1 MRLSFQQAGLFARDL
16 DTSQSVADE
25 VASRAAEETNAST
38 NRIHARSSIGIGAL
52 GGGRRADARW
62 DAFAEQ
68 AGASFQGSATAI
80 RLEALKSARKQRLR
94 RFAFF
99 DAQGAQIGQC
109 AVLVGKPRNRI
120 LDAIQLL
127 PHAADCWPDAMMAML
142 RAIGTGRY
150 FYGGRW
156 NKDPARTACIAALP
170 GVCLESARPMFV
182 QGVNFSRWPDFD
194 SYWKKTS
201 ENVRRNARYALERNE
216 GIHTERLGW
225 RAVLTNLR
233 ALCSLKAAS
242 LDKKGLQEHVI
253 HRARRLIMTALTFR
267 DRADLQI
274 ARDGAGGIL
283 SFQLNVRFGRETY
296 YLEGGQASGATGANW
311 LLFREVLRDAFTRHP
326 DGHFLMG
333 RFEPATH
340 DEEVGGGLYRSRR
353 SLRVDDH
360 EIAEVEFA
368 YTAE

>member
-16 DTSQSVADE
+16 DTLRSVADE
-25 VASRAAEETNAST
+25 VASRAAGETNAATERS
-38 NRIHARSSIGIGAL
+38 HARSSIGIRPL
-52 GGGRRADARW
+52 GGGRGADARW

-99 DAQGAQIGQC
+99 DAQGDQIGQC

-127 PHAADCWPDAMMAML
+127 PHAADCWSDAMMAML
-142 RAIGTGRY
+142 REIGSGRY

-182 QGVNFSRWPDFD
+182 QGVNFSRWPDFE

-216 GIHTERLGW
+216 GIHTEHLGW
-225 RAVLTNLR
+225 RAVLTNLW
-233 ALCSLKAAS
+233 ALCNLKAAS
-242 LDKKGLQEHVI
+242 LDKKGLQEHAI

-267 DRADLQI
+267 DRTDLQI

-283 SFQLNVRFGRETY
+283 CFQLNVRFGRETY
-296 YLEGGQASGATGANW
+296 YLEGGQAAGATGANW
-311 LLFREVLRDAFTRHP
+311 LLFREVLRDAFTRHS

-360 EIAEVEFA
+360 EIAEVEFS
-368 YTAE
+368 YSAE

>member
-16 DTSQSVADE
+16 DTLRSVADE
-25 VASRAAEETNAST
+25 VAGRARVEAGAAAEPSL
-38 NRIHARSSIGIGAL
+38 ARSSVDIQPFQ
-52 GGGRRADARW
+52 GGRNADARW

-80 RLEALKSARKQRLR
+80 RWEAMKGAHKHRLR

-99 DAQGAQIGQC
+99 DAQGTQIGQC

-120 LDAIQLL
+120 IDAIQLL
-127 PHAADCWPDAMMAML
+127 PHAADCWPDAMMAL
-142 RAIGTGRY
+142 LHEIGSGRY

-156 NKDPARTACIAALP
+156 NKEPARTVCIASLP
-170 GVCLESARPMFV
+170 GVRIESSRPMFV
-182 QGVNFSRWPDFD
+182 QGVNFSRWPDFE

-225 RAVLTNLR
+225 HGVLGNLW
-233 ALCSLKAAS
+233 ALCNLKAAS
-242 LDKKGLQEHVI
+242 LDKKGLQEHGI
-253 HRARRLIMTALTFR
+253 HRARRLAMLALRFR
-267 DRADLQI
+267 DRVDLQI
-274 ARDGAGGIL
+274 ARDGAGSIL
-283 SFQLNVRFGRETY
+283 CFQLNIRFGRETY
-296 YLEGGQASGATGANW
+296 YLEGGQAAGATGANW

-326 DGHFLMG
+326 DGHFVMG

-353 SLRVDDH
+353 SLRVDDD
-360 EIAEVEFA
+360 EIAEIEFSYKA
-368 YTAE
+368 A